1 VTSVCH
7 RARQGACSP
16 SSVRAKANDHGFTLV
31 ESVIA
36 CALLATALLSI
47 GHLSATSIAQLSVAR
62 NRTRATMIAVAT
74 LEELRTAAAPAAG
87 GDTVD
92 NLGQPVQQ
100 QTLWRFERRWSVASL
115 SADTGILT
123 VVVTPLPP
131 EPGREIRLTGGWLAK
146 R

>member
-1 VTSVCH
+1 M
-7 RARQGACSP
+7 RANTDDR
-16 SSVRAKANDHGFTLV
+16 GFTLV

-47 GHLSATSIAQLSVAR
+47 GHLSATSIAQLSAAR
-62 NRTRATMIAVAT
+62 NRTLATMLAVAT
-74 LEELRTAAAPAAG
+74 LEDLRTAAAPAAG

-92 NLGQPVQQ
+92 SLGQPVQQ
-100 QTLWRFERRWSVASL
+100 QTLWRFERRWSVAPL

-123 VVVTPLPP
+123 VVVTPLPS

>member
-1 VTSVCH
+1 
-7 RARQGACSP
+7 
-16 SSVRAKANDHGFTLV
+16 VRAKANDRGFTLV

-47 GHLSATSIAQLSVAR
+47 GHLSLTSIAQLSAAR
-62 NRTRATMIAVAT
+62 HRTLATMLAVAT
-74 LEELRTAAAPAAG
+74 LEDLRTAAVPSAG

-92 NLGQPVQQ
+92 SLGQPVQQ
-100 QTLWRFERRWSVASL
+100 QTLWRFERRWSFASL
-115 SADTGILT
+115 SADTGIFT
-123 VVVTPLPP
+123 IVVTPLPP

>member
-1 VTSVCH
+1 M
-7 RARQGACSP
+7 RANTDDR
-16 SSVRAKANDHGFTLV
+16 GFTLV

-47 GHLSATSIAQLSVAR
+47 GHLSATSLAQLSAAR
-62 NRTRATMIAVAT
+62 NRTLATMLAVAT
-74 LEELRTAAAPAAG
+74 LEDLRTAAAPAAG

-92 NLGQPVQQ
+92 SLGQPVQQQTVQQ
-100 QTLWRFERRWSVASL
+100 QTLWRFERRWSFASL

-123 VVVTPLPP
+123 IVVTPLPP